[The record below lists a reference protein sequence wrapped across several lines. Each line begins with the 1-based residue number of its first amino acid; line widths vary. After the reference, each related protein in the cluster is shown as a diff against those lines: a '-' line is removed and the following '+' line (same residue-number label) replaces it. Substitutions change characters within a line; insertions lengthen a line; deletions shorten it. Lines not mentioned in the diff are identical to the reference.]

1 MIVKSLIP
9 GIISMVG
16 LSLNIDSVMS
26 AFIYSGIQIIF
37 IYFLIIP
44 FEKPM
49 INFIEEKL
57 KKIRI

>member
-1 MIVKSLIP
+1 
-9 GIISMVG
+9 MVG